1 MTHKLIQPW
10 TSRPRLVFSSLLA
23 LVIFFVIPDNVA
35 AHDATKFIISWN
47 VGALFYLLLTFRM
60 MVSSTHEGMK
70 KRAVAQNT
78 GRFLVLLMVFVAA
91 VVCIA
96 STVTSLSIAKELHG
110 MLKLEHIALVSLTV
124 FTSWFFTQA
133 MFAQHYAHEY
143 YFAVS
148 HHQEGGLLFPGTRT
162 PDYFDFLYF
171 ACVIGTTAQTAD
183 VSFTSSSMRR
193 IGTAHGLLSFFFNTV
208 LIALTINIGSGLI

>member
-1 MTHKLIQPW
+1 
-10 TSRPRLVFSSLLA
+10 
-23 LVIFFVIPDNVA
+23 
-35 AHDATKFIISWN
+35 
-47 VGALFYLLLTFRM
+47 

-133 MFAQHYAHEY
+133 MFAQHYAHAY

-148 HHQEGGLLFPGTRT
+148 HHQ
-162 PDYFDFLYF
+162 D
-171 ACVIGTTAQTAD
+171 
-183 VSFTSSSMRR
+183 SFTSSSMRR